1 MGTHARLSPSN
12 HRWPHCPGSVA
23 LEAQYPDIA
32 GDAAIDGTGSH
43 LLLEMCLNNDYTP
56 SHYEGRIIG
65 TNHED
70 KPEGWLVNQ
79 DRIERV
85 QMCLN
90 YINRRKEELHQQFPE
105 ATITVQEESRSDPG
119 GMFGRKDWH
128 GTCDITIE
136 VIQDDTCLFVEVI
149 DYKDGRGWVHVEG
162 NSQLLSYAGGKI
174 RPWIASGPALV
185 RRFHPARIC
194 HGVRTS
200 IVQPKTTPPIRYHD
214 YDTAKVVDE
223 LFKLS
228 WAATQ
233 TDREDALLVP
243 GKHCQWCKHKP
254 NCTAQVSESLEVL
267 KMSNDVVTQ
276 DGQSL
281 FELIEGVVGDVTE
294 MDTRRLTELADA
306 RAGIEAAFDR
316 VEKEMTERL
325 EQGQSVDGYAL
336 KPGRATRIWNES
348 EDEIVK
354 VLKNRKL
361 KRDDIYPPKLASPA
375 QVMKNP
381 NLTDD
386 QKEKIEKQYVTV
398 KAGELK
404 LTKVARGK
412 KEELPFKDVVQTTTN
427 DIPSFL

>member
-119 GMFGRKDWH
+119 GMFGRKDWQ
-128 GTCDITIE
+128 GTCDVTIE
-136 VIQDDTCLFVEVI
+136 VTHDNACLFVEVI

-174 RPWIASGPALV
+174 RPWIASGPDLV
-185 RRFHPARIC
+185 RPFRPERIP

-200 IVQPKTTPPIRYHD
+200 IVQPKTSQPVRYHD
-214 YDTAKVVDE
+214 YTTSDVVDA
-223 LFKLS
+223 LVDLS
-228 WAATQ
+228 WAAMK
-233 TDREDALLVP
+233 TDWDDAPLVS
-243 GKHCQWCKHKP
+243 GKHCQWCNHKP
-254 NCTAQVSESLEVL
+254 NCTAQANESLEVL

-294 MDTRRLTELADA
+294 MDTKRLTELADA

-316 VEKEMTERL
+316 VDKELFARL
-325 EQGQSVDGYAL
+325 EQGQEVDGYAL
-336 KPGRATRIWNES
+336 KPGRSSRIWNEP
-348 EDEIVK
+348 EEEIVK
-354 VLKNRKL
+354 VLKNRRL

-375 QVMKNP
+375 QVLKNP

-386 QKEKIEKQYVTV
+386 QKEKIEKQHVTV

-404 LTKVARGK
+404 LTKVARGE
-412 KEELPFKDVVQTTTN
+412 KEELPFKDVVQTTTD